1 MRIEFYK
8 HNLEPDDIQRVVAVL
23 NSTFLTT
30 GPVTRDF
37 EQQFAA
43 ALGVKHALG
52 VMSCTHALFIAV
64 KALDISE
71 GAEVIT
77 TPMSFMATSN
87 ACIEAG
93 ARPVFV
99 DVEPDTGNIDAN
111 LIEAAITPRTR
122 AIMPVHLYGQMCDMR
137 RLRAIADKHKLAII
151 EDCAHCIEADRDGVG
166 PGQLGEI
173 ACFSFYATKNIT
185 SGEGGALTTN
195 DDQLADAMRVLRL
208 HGMNK
213 DAMNR
218 YQTGYKHYDM
228 ERLGCK
234 ANLSDIQSALLIGQL
249 KRMHALRDRR
259 EEVCQRYEK
268 AFSNVKGV
276 TFPRVLPK
284 SKSARHLFT
293 IRVDPAKRDAIL
305 AYLQQK
311 QIGVAVNFNPI
322 HLFTF
327 YRKTF
332 GYKGGEFPVAERF
345 GASTITLPMYPK
357 LTDDEISYVIESV
370 KEAVARL

>member
-1 MRIEFYK
+1 MKIEFYK
-8 HNLEPDDIQRVVAVL
+8 HNLLPEDIQRVVAVL

-52 VMSCTHALFIAV
+52 VMSCTHALFIAL
-64 KALDISE
+64 KALDIGE
-71 GAEVIT
+71 GDEVIT

-122 AIMPVHLYGQMCDMR
+122 AILPVHLYGQMCDMR

-166 PGQLGEI
+166 PGQLGDI

-185 SGEGGALTTN
+185 SGEGGAVTTN
-195 DDQLADAMRVLRL
+195 NDRIADTMRVLRL

-218 YQTGYKHYDM
+218 YHTGYKHYDM

-259 EEVCQRYEK
+259 EDVCQRYERGF
-268 AFSNVKGV
+268 ANVKGV
-276 TFPRVLPK
+276 TFPRVLPN

-293 IRVDPAKRDAIL
+293 IRVDPAKRDAVL

-311 QIGVAVNFNPI
+311 GIGVAVNFNPI

-332 GYKGGEFPVAERF
+332 GYKGGEFPVAERI
-345 GASTITLPMYPK
+345 GASNITLPMYPK
-357 LTDDEISYVIESV
+357 LTDEEIDYVIASV
-370 KEAVARL
+370 KEAVACS

>member
-1 MRIEFYK
+1 MKIEFYK

-43 ALGVKHALG
+43 ALGVKNALG
-52 VMSCTHALFIAV
+52 VMSCTHALFIAL
-64 KALDISE
+64 KALDI
-71 GAEVIT
+71 GAGDEVIT
-77 TPMSFMATSN
+77 TPMSFMATAN
-87 ACIEAG
+87 AVIEAG
-93 ARPVFV
+93 ARPAFV
-99 DVEPDTGNIDAN
+99 DVEPDTGNMDAN

-122 AIMPVHLYGQMCDMR
+122 AIIPVHLYGQMCDMR

-166 PGQLGEI
+166 PGQLGDI

-185 SGEGGALTTN
+185 SGEGGALATN
-195 DDQLADAMRVLRL
+195 DDRLADAMRVLRL

-228 ERLGCK
+228 VRLGCK

-249 KRMHALRDRR
+249 RRMHTLRDRR
-259 EEVCQRYEK
+259 EEICQRYER
-268 AFSNVKGV
+268 AFANVEGV
-276 TFPRVLPK
+276 RFPRVLPN

-293 IRVDPAKRDAIL
+293 IRVDAEKRDAVL

-322 HLFTF
+322 HLFTY
-327 YRKTF
+327 YRNTF
-332 GYKGGEFPVAERF
+332 GYKGGEFPVAERI
-345 GASTITLPMYPK
+345 GATTITLPMYPK
-357 LTDDEISYVIESV
+357 LTDEEIEYVIESV
-370 KEAVARL
+370 KEAVSL